1 MEREEEVDIETE
13 RKPLRKRV
21 TSTYEAL
28 TALEAQY
35 ITKGVRS
42 TVIETKKQR
51 ILIQNKVK

>member
-21 TSTYEAL
+21 TSTHEAL
-28 TALEAQY
+28 TTLEAQY
-35 ITKGVRS
+35 ITKGARS

-51 ILIQNKVK
+51 ISIQNKVK